1 MQNKNTFPAET
12 PRPFHPILALAA
24 ASSVPSIAQKQSRCL
39 LNVFLLQYR
48 VLFFWWPSLL
58 NFCFSPW
65 ERLFQYV
72 VYHFWSAIISRYS
85 LLSAVESKQPS
96 SWGRALMTR
105 ARMRHKKQTENR
117 GKPACPSS
125 KQTGLS
131 ANKILRS
138 EESYWLK
145 FSLNIMRVK

>member
-24 ASSVPSIAQKQSRCL
+24 ASSVASIAQKQSRCL

-48 VLFFWWPSLL
+48 VLFIWWPSLL

-72 VYHFWSAIISRYS
+72 VYHFGLPSSAATRYC
-85 LLSAVESKQPS
+85 LPWNQNKPS

-117 GKPACPSS
+117 EKPACPSS